1 MKKLLLLL
9 LIAVLPLT
17 ADQIKLKNGK
27 TYEGKAKINNNNVTI
42 IVGEN
47 IFQFKK
53 NEIAEINGEKII
65 PQANPTIRIATSEGD
80 MIAEL
85 YEDEVPNTVANM
97 ISLAESGFFKGM
109 TFHRDVKGFMVQG
122 GCPFSKRDLMGGQ
135 PGTGGPG
142 YKFADEFSPKLKHNA
157 RGILSMANSDKN
169 TNGSQFF
176 ICFGATPH
184 LDGKHAVFGKVIKG
198 LDVLDRI
205 EAAGTVRE
213 GLPNK
218 DIIFNIEVLTKRDHP
233 YIVKKN

>member
-85 YEDEVPNTVANM
+85 
-97 ISLAESGFFKGM
+97 
-109 TFHRDVKGFMVQG
+109 
-122 GCPFSKRDLMGGQ
+122 
-135 PGTGGPG
+135 
-142 YKFADEFSPKLKHNA
+142 
-157 RGILSMANSDKN
+157 
-169 TNGSQFF
+169 
-176 ICFGATPH
+176 
-184 LDGKHAVFGKVIKG
+184 
-198 LDVLDRI
+198 
-205 EAAGTVRE
+205 
-213 GLPNK
+213 
-218 DIIFNIEVLTKRDHP
+218 
-233 YIVKKN
+233 